1 MTKNML
7 SALLLMI
14 MTGIVLVNCTNDKTG
29 NTNDTSYN
37 DSLQE
42 SIAHGAYLANNV
54 AACFD
59 CHSSRDFKY
68 FAGPIK
74 PGTEGMG
81 GELLDNKL
89 TAIIPGAL
97 YPKNITPDS
106 ATGIGSWT
114 DEEIFRAL
122 TLGIRKN
129 GDTLFPL
136 MPYPHYNKL
145 PKQDILD
152 IIAYLRTIKPIHNPV
167 PERKLFIPIS
177 MAYPPNL
184 QTDLNNNTH
193 PAETDRVKYG
203 EYLVTMADCV
213 TCHTPMNE
221 KDQQGEAFTGGVTF
235 TTPAFTVTTPNITPD
250 SLTGIGAWTEQMF
263 VEKFKTYRDPKGYQY
278 DPGKQNSIM
287 PWTLFAKMND
297 EDLKAIY
304 AYLRTLKPVS
314 NKIEKWS
321 MQNNA
326 AKN

>member
-1 MTKNML
+1 MPKNML
-7 SALLLMI
+7 LAPLLMI
-14 MTGIVLVNCTNDKTG
+14 MAVMVLVNCTNDKATNTG
-29 NTNDTSYN
+29 NTNDD

-42 SIAHGAYLANNV
+42 SIARGDYMVNYV

-59 CHSSRDFKY
+59 CHSTRDFKY
-68 FAGPIK
+68 FAGPIV

-81 GELLDNKL
+81 GEILDNKL
-89 TAIIPGAL
+89 TVAIPGVL

-114 DEEIFRAL
+114 DEELFRAL
-122 TLGIRKN
+122 TRGINKK

-152 IIAYLRTIKPIHNPV
+152 IIAYLRTIKPINNPV

-184 QTDLNNNTH
+184 KTDANKNVR

-203 EYLVTMADCV
+203 EYLVTIADCI

-221 KDQQGEAFTGGVTF
+221 RGQQGEPFTGGLKF
-235 TTPAFTVTTPNITPD
+235 TTPAFTVTTANITPD
-250 SLTGIGAWTEQMF
+250 SLTGIGAWTEKMF
-263 VEKFKTYRDPKGYQY
+263 VEKFKTYREAEGYQY
-278 DPGKQNSIM
+278 DPGKQNSMM
-287 PWTLFAKMND
+287 PWTLFARMRD

-304 AYLRTLKPVS
+304 AYLRTLKPAN
-314 NKIEKWS
+314 NKIEKWK
-321 MQNNA
+321 M
-326 AKN
+326 